1 PLQTINRE
9 HLQER
14 FVICS
19 TTIKTARPP
28 LSKLSPSFF
37 IPDSSRR
44 QTFALIR
51 TTGVDLMASNEGHA
65 ISR

>member
-1 PLQTINRE
+1 MIS
-9 HLQER
+9 
-14 FVICS
+14 S
-19 TTIKTARPP
+19 TTIETARPP

-44 QTFALIR
+44 QTCALIR